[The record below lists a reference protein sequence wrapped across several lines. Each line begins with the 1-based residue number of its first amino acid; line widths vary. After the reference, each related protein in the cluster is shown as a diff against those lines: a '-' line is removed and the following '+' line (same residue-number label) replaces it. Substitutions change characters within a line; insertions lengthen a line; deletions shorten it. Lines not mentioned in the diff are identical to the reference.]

1 MFAEH
6 LTEVSSPRLLRSRA
20 LQRRPQMV
28 PSIVGLCSAIVCSAF
43 LYWPTGS
50 LAEPADGISAQPDFP
65 GVFVQFTAHIARQV
79 ELDKQQFVAAEA
91 CTHWFYQQLKPKRPN
106 TQAQPTAQGTEMA
119 SDDCR
124 AKYPQGINGA
134 RDEMSRT
141 QSALSLSLTFYE
153 FALVGDRDDDGL
165 YSDLELH
172 DILEAFGFGGEALL
186 PDLLLATLNNKFD
199 AIRKFGGLEPLMTS
213 MGTLYDKGYRFTTQ
227 DREALDR
234 IMG

>member
-1 MFAEH
+1 M
-6 LTEVSSPRLLRSRA
+6 
-20 LQRRPQMV
+20 
-28 PSIVGLCSAIVCSAF
+28 
-43 LYWPTGS
+43 
-50 LAEPADGISAQPDFP
+50 
-65 GVFVQFTAHIARQV
+65 
-79 ELDKQQFVAAEA
+79 DKHEFVAAEA
-91 CTHWFYQQLKPKRPN
+91 CTHWFYQQLKPKRPDGS
-106 TQAQPTAQGTEMA
+106 ARPTALETNE
-119 SDDCR
+119 CR
-124 AKYPQGINGA
+124 SKYPNGINGA

-141 QSALSLSLTFYE
+141 QSSLSLSLTFYE

-165 YSDLELH
+165 YNETELQ
-172 DILEAFGFGGEALL
+172 DIFESIGLQARRSTGEAAV

>member
-1 MFAEH
+1 MKVM
-6 LTEVSSPRLLRSRA
+6 VSPLL
-20 LQRRPQMV
+20 
-28 PSIVGLCSAIVCSAF
+28 GLCSAIASSAV
-43 LYWPTGS
+43 LSWPTGA
-50 LAEPADGISAQPDFP
+50 LAEPADAITAQPEPAGIFAE
-65 GVFVQFTAHIARQV
+65 FTAHIARQV
-79 ELDKQQFVAAEA
+79 ALDKQQFVAAEA
-91 CTHWFYQQLKPKRPN
+91 CTVWFYQQLKPKRPN
-106 TQAQPTAQGTEMA
+106 AKAQPTAAPTAMD
-119 SDDCR
+119 SDECR

-165 YSDLELH
+165 YSEAEVR
-172 DILEAFGFGGEALL
+172 DILDAFGFGDDAII
-186 PDLLLATLNNKFD
+186 PDLLLATLNNKFE

-213 MGTLYDKGYRFTTQ
+213 MSTLYDKGYRFTTQ